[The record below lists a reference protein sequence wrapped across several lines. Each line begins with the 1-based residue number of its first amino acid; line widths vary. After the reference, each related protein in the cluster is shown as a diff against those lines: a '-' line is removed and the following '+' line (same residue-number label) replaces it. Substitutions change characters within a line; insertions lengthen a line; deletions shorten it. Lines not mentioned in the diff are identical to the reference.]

1 MHPGA
6 VIELTI
12 DDLAFGGDGV
22 GRADGRV
29 VFVPF
34 VVPGERV
41 RARVR
46 SRKKQC
52 YFAELQEILQPAPQ
66 RALPFCRYY
75 QLCGGCQYQHVAY
88 DAQLQFKSKQLHDI
102 LRRVGGLDEPL
113 PIAPMLP
120 APRTTRYRNRIDL
133 HPRPDGSY
141 GFCERGRG
149 RRIFRLHDCPLFA
162 LEQDLSAYPLRR
174 PPHLLVVRTH
184 DGAPYCY
191 FKDDHNQVTSG
202 AYDLTSQEARP
213 GLRSS
218 YTVAG
223 RTYTAAYGG
232 FFQVNDAILPAL
244 VACVRRAAAPQP
256 TDTLL
261 DVYCGVGLFALALA
275 GDVARVMG
283 VEQNA
288 DCILCAQANA
298 RRQGVTD
305 AVFQAGTAED
315 VLAQLAADG
324 TRVDVCLAD
333 PPRNGFTNKVVSALK
348 RLRPSRL
355 VYISCGPDT
364 FARDARKLCDAGYH
378 VRHIQP
384 LDLFPHTKHFELVA
398 RFDDA
403 AQV

>member
-1 MHPGA
+1 MQDGTPPCP
-6 VIELTI
+6 L
-12 DDLAFGGDGV
+12 FGH
-22 GRADGRV
+22 
-29 VFVPF
+29 
-34 VVPGERV
+34 
-41 RARVR
+41 
-46 SRKKQC
+46 
-52 YFAELQEILQPAPQ
+52 
-66 RALPFCRYY
+66 
-75 QLCGGCQYQHVAY
+75 CGGCQYQHLAY
-88 DAQLQFKSKQLHDI
+88 DAQLHYKTKQLRDM
-102 LRRVGGLDEPL
+102 LTRMGGLAEPL
-113 PIAPMLP
+113 PIQPILP

-133 HPRPDGSY
+133 HPRPDGRY

-149 RRIFRLHDCPLFA
+149 RVIFQLHDCPLFE
-162 LEQDLSAYPLRR
+162 LEQDFSAYPLRQAAQ
-174 PPHLLVVRTH
+174 LLVVRTH

-202 AYDLTSQEARP
+202 AYDVASQGARP
-213 GLRSS
+213 GLHSS
-218 YTVAG
+218 YTVDG
-223 RTYTAAYGG
+223 RVFTAAYGG
-232 FFQVNDAILPAL
+232 FFQVNSTIVPEL
-244 VACVRRAAAPQP
+244 VACVRRAAAPRP

-288 DCILCAQANA
+288 DCILCAHANA

-305 AVFQAGTAED
+305 AVFRAGAAED
-315 VLAQLAADG
+315 ILTQLVADG

-333 PPRNGFTNKVVSALK
+333 PPRNGFTNKAVSALK